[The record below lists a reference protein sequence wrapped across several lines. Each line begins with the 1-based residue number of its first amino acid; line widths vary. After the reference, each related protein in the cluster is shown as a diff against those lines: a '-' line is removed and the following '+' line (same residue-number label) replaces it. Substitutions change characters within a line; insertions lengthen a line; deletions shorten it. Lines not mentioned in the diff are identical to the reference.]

1 LIFEQK
7 LELEARKNWREN
19 VKRRREERK
28 TEEEMP
34 PAMQAWSVK

>member
-1 LIFEQK
+1 LIFKQK

-19 VKRRREERK
+19 VKRHREERK

-34 PAMQAWSVK
+34 PAM